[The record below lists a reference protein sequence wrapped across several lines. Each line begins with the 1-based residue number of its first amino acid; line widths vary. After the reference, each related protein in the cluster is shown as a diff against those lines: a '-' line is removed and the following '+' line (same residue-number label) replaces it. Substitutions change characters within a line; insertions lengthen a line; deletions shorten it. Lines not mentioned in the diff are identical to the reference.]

1 MFCNII
7 QKCLQFFFRSLQR
20 QRCQRGVH
28 ILNVRYVRF
37 CGQPVR
43 INILKENDLSDVEVL
58 KNEEEYVLVNFY
70 FDFDKDLQDAAKAY
84 ANSESNEEEFSNA
97 WYNEYYF
104 PYLYDFAND
113 EVLEVIEQVI
123 ETLDVEGEMMAFQM
137 TEKTSDYV
145 QVMALFTEEDS
156 NVVIEDVVRE
166 YIAK

>member
-1 MFCNII
+1 MQELEI
-7 QKCLQFFFRSLQR
+7 
-20 QRCQRGVH
+20 
-28 ILNVRYVRF
+28 
-37 CGQPVR
+37 
-43 INILKENDLSDVEVL
+43 INILKENDLLDVEVL
-58 KNEEEYVLVNFY
+58 KNEEKYVLVNFY

>member
-1 MFCNII
+1 MQELEI
-7 QKCLQFFFRSLQR
+7 
-20 QRCQRGVH
+20 
-28 ILNVRYVRF
+28 
-37 CGQPVR
+37 

-104 PYLYDFAND
+104 PYIYDFAND
-113 EVLEVIEQVI
+113 EVLEVLEQVI
-123 ETLDVEGEMMAFQM
+123 ETLDVEGVMMAFQM
-137 TEKTSDYV
+137 TENTSDYV

>member
-1 MFCNII
+1 MQELEI
-7 QKCLQFFFRSLQR
+7 
-20 QRCQRGVH
+20 
-28 ILNVRYVRF
+28 
-37 CGQPVR
+37 

-58 KNEEEYVLVNFY
+58 KNEEKYVLVNFY
-70 FDFDKDLQDAAKAY
+70 FDFDKDLQDAAKEY

-97 WYNEYYF
+97 GYNEYYF